1 MQTLPVFLDI
11 QGRRCL
17 LVGTGETADRKR
29 QLLLRAGAL
38 VVSTAD
44 TFSVDDLAEIVLV
57 VAASSDQ
64 VLNERVSIAARTRHI
79 PVNVVDQP
87 QLCTFIFPAI
97 VERGLIVVAVSS
109 GGAVPVLT
117 RLLRAR
123 IETLLPSTLGDFA
136 QHAAAFRSRIRDAL
150 PDMRQ
155 RLRFWDGLLQQQ
167 FIGSACGDLSN
178 LDVAPEID
186 RALADFIASNK
197 SGHISVVGAG
207 PGDPDLLTFKALRC
221 LQACDLVVYDE
232 NVSAAVV
239 DLARRDSR
247 RHCLQSHEN
256 PATLFAEHA
265 GQGAH
270 IVYLKAGDPLS
281 HRGVTLLLSQCQAL
295 GIKYDVVPGV
305 IDQSG
310 AYFDAV

>member
-17 LVGTGETADRKR
+17 LVGVGETADRKR
-29 QLLLRAGAL
+29 QMLLRAGAL
-38 VVSTAD
+38 VVSIAD
-44 TFSVDDLAEIVLV
+44 TFSVDDLTDIVLV

-64 VLNERVSIAARTRHI
+64 TLNERVSIAARSRHI

-123 IETLLPSTLGDFA
+123 IETLLPSSLGDFA
-136 QHAAAFRSRIRDAL
+136 QQAAAFRSRVRDTL

-155 RLRFWDGLLQQQ
+155 RLRFWDNLLQQQ
-167 FIGSACGDLSN
+167 FIGCASSN
-178 LDVAPEID
+178 LVNLDKKPEFD
-186 RALADFIASNK
+186 RALADFVAGNK
-197 SGHISVVGAG
+197 PGRINVVGAG

-232 NVSAAVV
+232 NVSAAFV
-239 DLARRDSR
+239 DLARRDAQ

-256 PATLFAEHA
+256 PATLLQENA

-270 IVYLKAGDPLS
+270 VVYLKSGDPLS
-281 HRGVTLLLSQCQAL
+281 HRGVTLLLAQWQAS
-295 GIKYDVVPGV
+295 GIACDVVPGV

-310 AYFDAV
+310 AHFDAI